1 MRGLDRVFTY
11 NPEPDY
17 VIGEGTTLIVL
28 GETDSIVKLR
38 QLVGERVPRQS
49 VSSGTRLGHPW

>member
-1 MRGLDRVFTY
+1 MAVRDSDRSFLY

-28 GETDSIVKLR
+28 GEADSIVKLR
-38 QLVGERVPRQS
+38 KLAAAQEGAA
-49 VSSGTRLGHPW
+49 

>member
-1 MRGLDRVFTY
+1 MRGSDNVFRY

-28 GETDSIVKLR
+28 GETDSIVLLR
-38 QLVGERVPRQS
+38 QLASPPAAQVAS
-49 VSSGTRLGHPW
+49 